1 MAKWEDDILRGR
13 TSITN
18 IEKRTEGYRL
28 RLTPE
33 EKYKLRMLAETE
45 GVTMS
50 DFLRNMINDEFNQM
64 LGYGVKGR
72 TWL

>member
-1 MAKWEDDILRGR
+1 MRGR
-13 TSITN
+13 QSVTN

-28 RLTPE
+28 RLTPN

-50 DFLRNMINDEFNQM
+50 DFLRNMINEEFNQM